1 MKMKFFKYAAI
12 ALLGGMVVFTGCNKE
27 EEPTVFDDPTVTIEQ
42 GASLVLTPS
51 EGPTYDL
58 SLKVTIDAPGK
69 INEIKIQRTKFLGS
83 TIVKEDEFINQ
94 EHFDKTEATLN
105 YPDNINFEIFFDGS
119 VDKIVYDFI
128 VTDRAGNL
136 GSADFTITMGAYTPL
151 TTEVTTGEIWK
162 IHSLGKACWNLKEDV
177 AVTGVGNADEVVA
190 SRYIINSDSVNT
202 ATSDPNFT
210 GSWTSDEVNWISTNG
225 NPQNTK
231 GNGTLYVKANDYDY
245 TNAPKEVA
253 LSLYGAGT
261 PSKDVENPAVGD
273 IYIGKLG
280 EELYVIKITENNID
294 EEYQPKANT
303 GVLRFSYK
311 K

>member
-1 MKMKFFKYAAI
+1 MKFFKYAAI
-12 ALLGGMVVFTGCNKE
+12 ALLGGMVVFTGCNEE

-42 GASLVLTPS
+42 GASLVLTPGD
-51 EGPTYDL
+51 GPVHDL

-69 INEIKIQRTKFLGS
+69 INEIKIQRTKFLGT

-105 YPDNINFEIFFDGS
+105 YTDNINFEVFFNGS

-128 VTDRAGNL
+128 VTDRAGNM
-136 GSADFTITMGAYTPL
+136 GSADYTITMGAYTPL

-162 IHSLGKACWNLKEDV
+162 IHGAGKACWNLKEDF
-177 AVTGVGNADEVVA
+177 AVTAVGNDDEVVA
-190 SRYIINSDSVNT
+190 SRYLISSDEENT
-202 ATSDPNFT
+202 SGETPANFT
-210 GSWTSDEVNWISTNG
+210 GSWTSNEVAWTSTGGTNYV
-225 NPQNTK
+225 TK
-231 GNGTLYVKANDYDY
+231 GNGALYVKANGYDY
-245 TNAPKEVA
+245 ATAPKEVA
-253 LSLYGAGT
+253 LYLYGAGT
-261 PSKDVENPAVGD
+261 PSKDVENPAVDD

-280 EELYVIKITENNID
+280 EELYVIKITENDID
-294 EEYQPKANT
+294 AEPNKANT